1 MKIFAHRGFSGEY
14 PENTM
19 LAFRKAYETGC
30 DGIELDVQL
39 TKDGVP
45 VIMHDET
52 IDRTTDGKGNLRDYT
67 YEQLCRFD
75 CSGKFAGKYGFQQ
88 IPTLREYLEWVKDTD
103 LITNIELKNSVF
115 YYRGLE
121 EKVLALVDQYRLRG
135 RILFSS
141 FSHVSVL
148 KCKQLAPEIP
158 AGFLQEDPFDNA
170 GWYAKDHQVE
180 CYHPGKKILSKEQ
193 VKECHAQGIQVNV
206 WTINKKKD
214 IRKMVKWKVDGII
227 TNYPDRV
234 RKEISE

>member
-1 MKIFAHRGFSGEY
+1 M
-14 PENTM
+14 
-19 LAFRKAYETGC
+19 
-30 DGIELDVQL
+30 
-39 TKDGVP
+39 
-45 VIMHDET
+45 
-52 IDRTTDGKGNLRDYT
+52 
-67 YEQLCRFD
+67 
-75 CSGKFAGKYGFQQ
+75 
-88 IPTLREYLEWVKDTD
+88 KDTD

-170 GWYAKDHQVE
+170 GCYAKDHQVE